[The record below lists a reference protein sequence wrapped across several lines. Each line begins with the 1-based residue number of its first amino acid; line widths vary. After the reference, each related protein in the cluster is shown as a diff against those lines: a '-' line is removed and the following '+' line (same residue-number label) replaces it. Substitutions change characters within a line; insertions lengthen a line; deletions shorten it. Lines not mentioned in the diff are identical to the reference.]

1 MAFTAIQ
8 PSGRLAAHV
17 AMIWDCAMETRPFGL
32 ERILPKAGAS
42 LIINLAEDETRSY
55 RHEGAWHCQRRSGS
69 VLVGPGTRHFI
80 IDTAEQCDVAGVE
93 FHPGGARAFFRDPLD
108 RLRDADTDLGDLAS
122 TTTDRLREQMLE
134 AGSAQRRISLLQD
147 WLLERFNEA
156 ALPDLV
162 THALNGL
169 QRVPRMQSVS
179 ALAGYTGVSVRRL
192 GSLFRENV
200 GVSPK
205 RFLRLQRFADVIAST
220 HARGDINWS
229 AVAADCGFHD
239 QSHLV
244 HEFREFSGI
253 APGAWLS
260 TVGPYPR
267 HVPIETVLSSP

>member
-8 PSGRLAAHV
+8 PTGRLAAHV
-17 AMIWDCAMETRPFGL
+17 AMIWDCSLETLPFGL

-55 RHEGAWHCQRRSGS
+55 RHEGAWRCQRRSGS

-108 RLRDADTDLGDLAS
+108 RLRDVDTDLDDLGA
-122 TTTDRLREQMLE
+122 TAPRRLRERMLE
-134 AGSAQRRISLLQD
+134 SGSAQGRIALLQE
-147 WLLERFNEA
+147 WLLDRFEEA
-156 ALPDLV
+156 ALPGLV
-162 THALNGL
+162 THALTGL
-169 QRVPRMQSVS
+169 QQVPRMHSVS
-179 ALAGYTGVSVRRL
+179 ALASYTGVSVRRL
-192 GSLFRENV
+192 SSLFRENV

-205 RFLRLQRFADVIAST
+205 RFLRLQRFAEVIAST

-253 APGAWLS
+253 APGTWLS
-260 TVGPYPR
+260 TVGAYPR
-267 HVPIETVLSSP
+267 HVPIDTVLPSI